1 MTLDQFSLP
10 DGGTRL
16 SLRSSGAQVVL
27 EVPTSGLPRVLHWGQ
42 DLGELT
48 EADLEALVASG
59 PQRALTSLPSNGV
72 PAALLPSP
80 ADGWLWTPG
89 ITGHREG
96 ADFSPAFTT
105 TGVQVLASDRP
116 EIAHHVQ
123 VGASDPVA
131 GLEVSIEVQLTTS
144 GVLRTRAQV
153 TSTGEGLYDL
163 ATLDLA
169 LPVPPQATE
178 LMDMTG
184 RQLRER
190 SLQRMPLTIGTHL
203 RESRRAS
210 GHEASLLTA
219 AGEAGFSWRSGRVW
233 ALHVGWSGNTRTY
246 AERTNTGVTTLAGG
260 ELLLAGEVRL
270 AQGQSYTSPWIYA
283 SAGVGLDEVASRF
296 HTFLRQRPEHP
307 RSPRPVTLNVWEAV
321 YFDHDLDT
329 LVALA
334 DRAGRVGVERYVLD
348 DGWFRH
354 RRDDTAGLGD
364 WYVDEGVWPD
374 GLGPLVAAVRER
386 GMQFGLWFEP
396 EMINEDSDLARAH
409 PDWILA
415 PGQRLPVRHRH
426 QQVLNLTIPEAYT
439 YLRDRISA
447 LVSEYAIDYIK
458 WDHNRSLVEPGT
470 RSTGRPAVHAQTQA
484 VYDLIDELKATHP
497 GLEIESC
504 ASGGGRI
511 DLGMMAHAD
520 RIWGSDCNDPTER
533 QLIESGTRLLLPPEL
548 IGSHIASPTSHTTGR
563 THVLAYRAGTAFFS
577 HLGIEWDLT
586 SATEEDLDQLT
597 DWISVHKAHRHLLH
611 TGTVVRADHL
621 PEGGWCHGVVATDQT
636 EAIYAVVNLRSAAAA
651 PAGRVRLP
659 GLDPQATYRLRP
671 LPPGHAA
678 EPLATHGTPSWW
690 ADGLTISGRLLG
702 ELGIQPPALN
712 PERLALLHL
721 QRV

>member
-10 DGGTRL
+10 DGGSRL

-48 EADLEALVASG
+48 AADLEALVASG
-59 PQRALTSLPSNGV
+59 PQQALTGLPSDGV
-72 PAALLPSP
+72 PVALLPSP

-89 ITGHREG
+89 ITGHRQG
-96 ADFSPAFTT
+96 SDFSPAFTT
-105 TGVQVLASDRP
+105 TEAQVLATDRP
-116 EIAHHVQ
+116 EIAHHLEIR
-123 VGASDPVA
+123 ATDPVA
-131 GLEVSIEVQLTTS
+131 HLDLVIEVQLSSS
-144 GVLRTRAQV
+144 GLLGTRAQV
-153 TSTGEGLYDL
+153 TNTGTGSYDL
-163 ATLDLA
+163 SSLDLA
-169 LPVPPQATE
+169 LPVPPQASE

-190 SLQRMPLTIGTHL
+190 SLQRAPLTIGTHL

-210 GHEASLLTA
+210 AHEASLLTV
-219 AGEAGFSWRSGRVW
+219 AGAPGFSWRTGQVW
-233 ALHVGWSGNTRTY
+233 GVHVGWSGNTRTY

-260 ELLLAGEVRL
+260 ELLLAGEMRL
-270 AQGQSYTSPWIYA
+270 AEGESYTSPWLYA
-283 SAGVGLDEVASRF
+283 SVGVGLDELASRF
-296 HTFLRQRPEHP
+296 HGFLRDRPEHP
-307 RSPRPVTLNVWEAV
+307 SSPRPVTLNVWEAV
-321 YFDHDLDT
+321 YFDHRLDR
-329 LVALA
+329 LVELA
-334 DRAGRVGVERYVLD
+334 DVAARVGVERYVLD

-374 GLGPLVAAVRER
+374 GLGPLVSAVRER

-409 PDWILA
+409 PDWIMA
-415 PGQRLPVRHRH
+415 PGERLPVRHRH
-426 QQVLNLTIPEAYT
+426 QQVLNLTIPEAYA
-439 YLRDRISA
+439 YLRERISA
-447 LVSEYAIDYIK
+447 LVSEYGVDYLK
-458 WDHNRSLVEPGT
+458 WDHNRSLVEAGT
-470 RSTGRPAVHAQTQA
+470 RTTGRPAVHAQTLA
-484 VYDLIDELKATHP
+484 VYRLIDDLKAAHP

-511 DLGMMAHAD
+511 DLGMMTHAD

-563 THVLAYRAGTAFFS
+563 THALAYRAGTAFFS

-586 SATEEDLDQLT
+586 TATEEDLTDLT
-597 DWISVHKAHRHLLH
+597 AWLAVHKQHRDLLH
-611 TGTVVRADHL
+611 TGTVVRCDHL
-621 PEGGWCHGVVATDQT
+621 REGVWCHGVVATDRA
-636 EAIYAVVNLRSAAAA
+636 EAIFAVVSLQSAATS
-651 PAGRVRLP
+651 PGGRIRLP
-659 GLDPQATYRLRP
+659 GLDPEATYRLRP
-671 LPPGHAA
+671 LAPGDGS
-678 EPLATHGTPSWW
+678 ERLNNRGTPHWW
-690 ADGLTISGRLLG
+690 DEGITVPGRLLS
-702 ELGIQPPALN
+702 ELGVQPPALN

-721 QRV
+721 ERV